1 MESDRLTGGLV
12 VDDHTFMRAAMRTCV
27 EQLGISP
34 VDEASSLAEAR
45 ASLERHVPELCI
57 LDLHLP
63 DGSALELLGWLAER
77 DVKVMAMTSADDAY
91 SVRAAYAAGA
101 NGYLLKSATQSAVLE
116 GLREILEGRL
126 YADPAVASLLVQ
138 GVQLPARTSR
148 VPLTAREV
156 TVLQLVADGLSNAE
170 VAERLGMAPLSVKS
184 HLVRI
189 GRKLGTGDR
198 TQMVAAAM
206 RADLL
211 R

>member
-1 MESDRLTGGLV
+1 MGRDLHGGLV
-12 VDDHTFMRAAMRTCV
+12 VDDHTFMRAAMRSCL
-27 EQLGISP
+27 EQLDVHP
-34 VDEASSLAEAR
+34 VAEAASLAEAR
-45 ASLERHVPELCI
+45 AAIATHVPEICI

-63 DGSALELLGWLAER
+63 DGSALDLLSDLTAAG
-77 DVKVMAMTSADDAY
+77 VKVMALTSADDAY
-91 SVRAAYAAGA
+91 SVRSAYAAGA
-101 NGYLLKSATQSAVLE
+101 AGYLLKSAPQAAVLE
-116 GLREILEGRL
+116 GLSEVRAGRL
-126 YADPAVASLLVQ
+126 YADPGVAALLVQ
-138 GVQLPARTSR
+138 GLQSAPSATG

-156 TVLQLVADGLSNAE
+156 TVLQLVADGLSNSE

-211 R
+211 K